1 MTKFYVPRATHAR
14 TRSYYDAF
22 FLSISTLGPSLGP
35 DALEADVAEPIRQ
48 SDAPRATRAG
58 SLSPRRSGSLRNPR
72 TTTTI
77 VGRSAERGR
86 VLPFPRP
93 PEPSAS
99 STVASAAR
107 ADARVDRAALAL
119 LERERADGLRRVVN
133 VSLAVFFL
141 VPAAFVITVLWVLHH
156 VFEEDRGQ
164 FIYKGRRLGKGK
176 RIFTIYKIR
185 TLSRNAERELG
196 ANLHVPN
203 GKLET
208 AFGRFLRATRLDE
221 LPQLVNIIRGDM
233 DFVGPRPV
241 RPQAYERYR
250 QMIPN
255 YDRTFLVR
263 PGLTGYSQFF
273 TPHSTPK
280 QIRSRI
286 DYRFLTR
293 GSSPFRDVGFILTT
307 AFTVLRNTMRETFNA
322 LADQLGILRSQWTM
336 VRKSLAVSSLANKRV
351 TRRVAREDVEAFLT
365 DESFRVRLPVACEL
379 IDINHEALCLVT
391 PLPLEKNQAVHV
403 VLETFSP
410 RSGRRKR
417 ARCKGF
423 VYRVKPGTNGDE
435 SLHPDDGRD
444 VPAAPGSPETNGEGQ
459 SVVVFYEPV
468 THLNRYIVDQYV
480 LRSSIA

>member
-1 MTKFYVPRATHAR
+1 M
-14 TRSYYDAF
+14 
-22 FLSISTLGPSLGP
+22 
-35 DALEADVAEPIRQ
+35 AEPIRQ
-48 SDAPRATRAG
+48 PDAPRATRAG
-58 SLSPRRSGSLRNPR
+58 SLSPRRSGTLRNPR
-72 TTTTI
+72 TTTT
-77 VGRSAERGR
+77 VLGRGTERGR
-86 VLPFPRP
+86 VVPFPRP
-93 PEPSAS
+93 PDAP
-99 STVASAAR
+99 AAPGTLATPR
-107 ADARVDRAALAL
+107 TDARIDRTALAL

-133 VSLAVFFL
+133 VSLAAFFL
-141 VPAAFVITVLWVLHH
+141 VPASFVIAVLWVLHH
-156 VFEEDRGQ
+156 LFEDDRGQ

-203 GKLET
+203 GKLES

-241 RPQAYERYR
+241 RPEAYERYR

-293 GSSPFRDVGFILTT
+293 GSSPFRDVGFIFTT
-307 AFTVLRNTMRETFNA
+307 ALTVLRNTLRETFNA
-322 LADQLGILRSQWTM
+322 AADELRIVQSQWSL
-336 VRKSLAVSSLANKRV
+336 VRKTLAVSALTNKRV

-365 DESFRVRLPVACEL
+365 DESFRVRLPVSCEL
-379 IDINHEALCLVT
+379 IDINHEALCLVS
-391 PLPLEKNQAVHV
+391 PLPLEKNQEVYV
-403 VLETFSP
+403 VLETYSP

-417 ARCKGF
+417 ARCRGF
-423 VYRVKPGTNGDE
+423 VYRVQQGPNGDANARSDGGERNPAPPPAE
-435 SLHPDDGRD
+435 SPDANGDGR
-444 VPAAPGSPETNGEGQ
+444 SI
-459 SVVVFYEPV
+459 VVFYEPV